1 MVAIHYY
8 PMLAIALIPFT
19 ILIGLS
25 RPILGL
31 HYPSDV
37 LVGALIGI
45 LISMT
50 SFYMI

>member
-1 MVAIHYY
+1 
-8 PMLAIALIPFT
+8 MLSLGLIPFT

-45 LISMT
+45 LISII
-50 SFYMI
+50 SFSII